1 MLPIL
6 VERSN
11 SVSKCSEWLK
21 GHLSAGMSECNGV
34 RESAKAAGFNRK
46 ELKAARKELGVK
58 TWHQIDTEGYPKI
71 ENWFWYFPE
80 DER

>member
-46 ELKAARKELGVK
+46 ELKAARKELGV
-58 TWHQIDTEGYPKI
+58 
-71 ENWFWYFPE
+71 
-80 DER
+80 

>member
-1 MLPIL
+1 MLSIL

-21 GHLSAGMSECNGV
+21 GHLSPGMSECNGV
-34 RESAKAAGFNRK
+34 RESA
-46 ELKAARKELGVK
+46 KAARKELGVK

-71 ENWFWYFPE
+71 ENWFWYLPE